1 MREIGASFNT
11 ALAYRDPTEQ
21 IVHDNYMIV
30 RKHLDFLKSWI
41 DDRLADISSGRTTEP
56 EKTFGWYWI
65 KNSEGSE
72 HFNHKDV
79 VFECFHNFVAFSQWG
94 NSLYNVMTKLIDDPH
109 GGSRI
114 SALAETSEPV
124 IERHSFI
131 INPHTS
137 TSHDPVQWTNPD
149 DFDPAKTFEVKDGR
163 KAALHNSAFGTVF
176 GVADGRPLPVCDY
189 AGFAPFGFG
198 YRRCPGEQLTV
209 MAFED
214 LIRKACKDRLSFG
227 KTGGGDPKQVP
238 IGPTTVIG
246 DDMGFRRLS

>member
-1 MREIGASFNT
+1 MELFRT
-11 ALAYRDPTEQ
+11 
-21 IVHDNYMIV
+21 
-30 RKHLDFLKSWI
+30 
-41 DDRLADISSGRTTEP
+41 ISP
-56 EKTFGWYWI
+56 
-65 KNSEGSE
+65 NVGS
-72 HFNHKDV
+72 
-79 VFECFHNFVAFSQWG
+79 
-94 NSLYNVMTKLIDDPH
+94 
-109 GGSRI
+109 I

-163 KAALHNSAFGTVF
+163 KA
-176 GVADGRPLPVCDY
+176 
-189 AGFAPFGFG
+189 PFGFG

-214 LIRKACKDRLSFG
+214 LIRKAWKDRLSFV